1 MIDSTIMNDAELL
14 EKARER
20 KRERSRLYMQK
31 WRREFKEKH
40 GIGYQ
45 TYLDMKHIKEGR

>member
-1 MIDSTIMNDAELL
+1 MIDSTMLNDAELL

-20 KRERSRLYMQK
+20 KREKDRAYMRD
-31 WRREFKEKH
+31 WRRKFKEKH
-40 GIGYQ
+40 GISYT

>member
-1 MIDSTIMNDAELL
+1 MIDSSILNDAELL

-20 KRERSRLYMQK
+20 SRER
-31 WRREFKEKH
+31 RRISQREYRRKFKEKY
-40 GIGYQ
+40 GISYT

>member
-1 MIDSTIMNDAELL
+1 MIDTTILNDAELL

-20 KRERSRLYMQK
+20 QRVRGRIAQK
-31 WRREFKEKH
+31 EFRRKFKEKH
-40 GIGYQ
+40 GISYT